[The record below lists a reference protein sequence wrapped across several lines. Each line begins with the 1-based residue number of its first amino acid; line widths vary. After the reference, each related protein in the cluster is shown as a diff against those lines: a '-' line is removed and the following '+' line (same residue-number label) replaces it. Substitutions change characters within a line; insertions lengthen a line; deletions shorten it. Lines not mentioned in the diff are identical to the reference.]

1 MSINTN
7 GYRCDI
13 NLEKVNI
20 NKKYKLKWCFV
31 YLKRILI
38 HLFFVIIVEL
48 NNMCVALLNCK
59 INQEGFLLVAVPN
72 LKYSKRA

>member
-13 NLEKVNI
+13 KLEKVNI

-38 HLFFVIIVEL
+38 HLFFVIIVE
-48 NNMCVALLNCK
+48 
-59 INQEGFLLVAVPN
+59 
-72 LKYSKRA
+72 